1 MKKVFILPLLAC
13 SFYSV
18 FSQGIKI
25 KGCVR
30 DMPYTKVFFAEI
42 LSGKMSYLDSTVANN
57 GCFDF
62 YEPDTLE
69 KGMYSIVLNKV
80 QNAYIRIIL
89 NNEKD
94 IEFNTSYDKTWEDM
108 NFTKSAENK
117 LFYAYNKTT
126 FSSSEKSD
134 LIQKLLN
141 RYPGDS
147 KLAKD
152 LKAELITQNNLI
164 RQSAAGIEKDH
175 PKTMAAVF
183 IKAQD
188 PVTIPA
194 GMDTIQYLRDH
205 LLDQLNFNSTAL
217 MRSGMLASG
226 ILKYL
231 SLYENK
237 DYTYK
242 EQVENYA
249 TALGR
254 ILQKA
259 AVNDTIYGFYRNELT
274 NRYRYGN
281 YDILGAYLLKYYP
294 EKRDAISIIDPS
306 NVRTRLS
313 SLNHVS
319 QGVQAPDIQMPTY
332 DGKTSG
338 LADIHSDY
346 TLLVFWS
353 TGCFHCTE
361 MLPELK
367 KIYDRQ
373 RGHSLEVLAVSFD
386 TDKTAWQ
393 DFIKKGNFSW
403 INYSD
408 LKGWQSDI
416 AKTYD
421 IQGTPTYILL
431 DKGKTVIYKPAT
443 LEELFTKLHALNV
456 I

>member
-1 MKKVFILPLLAC
+1 
-13 SFYSV
+13 
-18 FSQGIKI
+18 
-25 KGCVR
+25 
-30 DMPYTKVFFAEI
+30 MPYTKVFFAEI
-42 LSGKMSYLDSTVANN
+42 LAGKMNYLDSTVANN

-62 YEPDTLE
+62 YEPDSLE
-69 KGMYSIVLNKV
+69 NGMYSVVLSKQ

-89 NNEKD
+89 NNEKEID
-94 IEFNTSYDKTWEDM
+94 FNTSFSRTWEEM

-117 LFYAYNKTT
+117 LFYAYNKTASAVADRT
-126 FSSSEKSD
+126 D
-134 LIQKLLN
+134 LLYKLLAK
-141 RYPGDS
+141 YPADS

-152 LKAELITQNNLI
+152 LNAELIVQNSLA
-164 RQSAAGIEKDH
+164 RQSAANIEKDH
-175 PKTMAAVF
+175 PKSMAAVF
-183 IKAQD
+183 IKAQE
-188 PVTIPA
+188 PVTIPP
-194 GMDTIQYLRDH
+194 GMDTIPYLRDH
-205 LLDQLNFNSTAL
+205 LLDQLDFNSTPL
-217 MRSGMLASG
+217 MRSGMLSSG

-231 SLYENK
+231 SLFENK
-237 DYTYK
+237 DFTYK

-249 TALGR
+249 LALGR

-259 AVNDTIYGFYRNELT
+259 AINDTVYGQYRTDLSG
-274 NRYRYGN
+274 RYRYGN
-281 YDILGAYLLKYYP
+281 YDILGAYISKYYP
-294 EKRDAISIIDPS
+294 EKRDAVSLMNSSDIRS
-306 NVRTRLS
+306 RLN

-373 RGHSLEVLAVSFD
+373 TGHSLEVLAVSFD

-416 AKTYD
+416 AKAYD

-431 DKGKTVIYKPAT
+431 DRGKTVIFKPAT